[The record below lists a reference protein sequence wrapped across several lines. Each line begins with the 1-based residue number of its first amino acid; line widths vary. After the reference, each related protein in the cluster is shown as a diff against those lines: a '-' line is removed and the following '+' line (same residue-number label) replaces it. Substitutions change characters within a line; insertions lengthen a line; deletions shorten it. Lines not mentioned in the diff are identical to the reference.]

1 MAGDLEIEELR
12 AQIAEADRTILEAV
26 NTRLKLVERLQAR
39 KKREGMPA
47 LDIRQERKV
56 IRGLMKANQGPLSER
71 GVRELAGEIL
81 ELTKRE
87 LKLWRK
93 GG

>member
-1 MAGDLEIEELR
+1 MAGEPEIDELR

-39 KKREGMPA
+39 KQREGMPA

-56 IRGLMKANQGPLSER
+56 IRGLTKANQGPLSER

-87 LKLWRK
+87 LKLWRS
-93 GG
+93 